1 MVTAMITKSNNV
13 NSEHQLFIIEDD
25 YALRDALEDYYSQIG
40 YKVSVY
46 SDGDD
51 FLANYPR
58 SFTGVIICDLR
69 MPKKSGLD
77 VLRSLQ
83 NEMPFPPLILMT
95 AYGDIPS
102 AVEAMSLGAYDF
114 IEKPFNPKE
123 LELKISEVFN
133 KKDFNFKNNTSENIT
148 SKSIA
153 LDEKKRLRE
162 YVANFEKSL
171 LIQALNECDGNIGK
185 VCELLKVPRRTL
197 NEKLLKYNLDRNE
210 FTSE

>member
-1 MVTAMITKSNNV
+1 MITRSDNV
-13 NSEHQLFIIEDD
+13 NASRQLFIIEDD

-46 SDGDD
+46 SDGDE

-58 SFTGVIICDLR
+58 LFSGVIICDLR
-69 MPKKSGLD
+69 MPKKTGLD
-77 VLRSLQ
+77 VLKSLQ
-83 NEMPFPPLILMT
+83 SETPFPPLILMT

-102 AVEAMSLGAYDF
+102 AVEAMNLGAYDF

-123 LELKISEVFN
+123 LESKIAEVFD
-133 KKDFNFKNNTSENIT
+133 KKNIT
-148 SKSIA
+148 TKSIA

-171 LIQALNECDGNIGK
+171 LIQALNECDGNVGK

-197 NEKLLKYNLDRNE
+197 NEKLLKYSLDRNK

>member
-1 MVTAMITKSNNV
+1 MNEINTSNLN
-13 NSEHQLFIIEDD
+13 EARQLFIIEDD

-40 YKVSVY
+40 YELTVY
-46 SDGDD
+46 SDGEE
-51 FLANYPR
+51 FLANYPK
-58 SFTGVIICDLR
+58 SFAGVIICDLR

-83 NEMPFPPLILMT
+83 DEKPFPPLILMT

-123 LELKISEVFN
+123 LELKISEAFN
-133 KKDFNFKNNTSENIT
+133 KKKIVSET
-148 SKSIA
+148 VA

-171 LIQALNECDGNIGK
+171 LIQALSESNGNIGK
-185 VCELLKVPRRTL
+185 VCELLKIPRRTL
-197 NEKLLKYNLDRNE
+197 NEKLLKYELDRNE
-210 FTSE
+210 FISD